1 MTISSH
7 ALRGA
12 RLVRGLALG
21 ATVALLVG
29 LVALR
34 AFEAGY
40 GSQVAGVVTQADTD
54 SAQLMDAIERQ
65 RALGRSCS
73 RTPALTDVVLYEALD
88 TDVVTVVT
96 FDQALSRSSAGAGW
110 IRRYCV

>member
-12 RLVRGLALG
+12 RLVRA
-21 ATVALLVG
+21 VALVVTLLLLIG
-29 LVALR
+29 LTALR

-40 GSQVAGVVTQADTD
+40 GRHVARVVTQADTE

-88 TDVVTVVT
+88 TDEVTVVT
-96 FDQALSRSSAGAGW
+96 FDQALSRASAGAGW
-110 IRRYCV
+110 VRRYCV